1 MTNFDDVFSNHRQW
15 RDFIAAVH
23 ESVTYPCTVTYP
35 MVLGALRSGRAW
47 FNDGAARASSWLDG
61 AARASTAHAS
71 TWLSPRSGIQRQSF
85 GV

>member
-1 MTNFDDVFSNHRQW
+1 MANFDDVRRKFSNHRQW

-47 FNDGAARASSWLDG
+47 FNDGAVRASSWLDG
-61 AARASTAHAS
+61 AAQASS
-71 TWLSPRSGIQRQSF
+71 WLSPRSGVQRQSL